1 MINIFV
7 YFVPN

>member
-1 MINIFV
+1 V